1 VSEILVG
8 VNVGTKKD
16 ERDYRSLE
24 RERMY
29 SIFAPLD
36 ERDAPQGP
44 DESRVIISGRGA
56 WMLVDKPRRR
66 RRP

>member
-1 VSEILVG
+1 MG
-8 VNVGTKKD
+8 VRKD
-16 ERDYRSLE
+16 DRDYRSLD

-29 SIFAPLD
+29 SIFKPLD
-36 ERDAPQGP
+36 EHEPPQHQ

-56 WMLVDKPRRR
+56 WMIGPKPPK

>member
-1 VSEILVG
+1 MAMRKE
-8 VNVGTKKD
+8 

-29 SIFAPLD
+29 RIFSPLD
-36 ERDAPQGP
+36 ESEPPQP
-44 DESRVIISGRGA
+44 SDESRVIISGRGA
-56 WMLVDKPRRR
+56 WMIARKPHK

>member
-1 VSEILVG
+1 M
-8 VNVGTKKD
+8 KKD

-36 ERDAPQGP
+36 EHEPPQHQ
-44 DESRVIISGRGA
+44 DEPRVIISGRGA
-56 WMLVDKPRRR
+56 WMIARKPRRR
-66 RRP
+66 RP

>member
-1 VSEILVG
+1 MAMRKE
-8 VNVGTKKD
+8 
-16 ERDYRSLE
+16 ERDLRILE

-36 ERDAPQGP
+36 ENEPPQHSE
-44 DESRVIISGRGA
+44 ESKVIISGRGA
-56 WMLVDKPRRR
+56 WMIAPKPRK

>member
-1 VSEILVG
+1 
-8 VNVGTKKD
+8 VGTRKD

-29 SIFAPLD
+29 SIFKPLD
-36 ERDAPQGP
+36 ENEPPQHQ
-44 DESRVIISGRGA
+44 DEPRVIISGRGA
-56 WMLVDKPRRR
+56 WMIASRPRK

>member
-1 VSEILVG
+1 MGMRKE
-8 VNVGTKKD
+8 

-29 SIFAPLD
+29 RIFAPLD
-36 ERDAPQGP
+36 ETEPPQHS
-44 DESRVIISGRGA
+44 DECRVIISGRGA
-56 WMLVDKPRRR
+56 WMIALKPLK

>member
-1 VSEILVG
+1 MRKE
-8 VNVGTKKD
+8 

-29 SIFAPLD
+29 TIFAPLD
-36 ERDAPQGP
+36 ESEPPQHS
-44 DESRVIISGRGA
+44 DEARVIISGRGA
-56 WMLVDKPRRR
+56 WMIASKPRT